1 MKTLPICM
9 ICLILGTGTVAII
22 HAAEVEIVPDDRQQ
36 GEWFAFSV
44 SISEGTVIA
53 GAPFKGGK
61 GAAYI
66 TVHEKGNWREQ
77 VKLVAADLAPENWF
91 GFSVSISENT
101 AIIGAPLHSV
111 GNLKWTGAAYIFGRR
126 DQNKKEW
133 EEQAK
138 LVAMDAGEKA
148 EFGHAV
154 AISGDTAIVGAY
166 LDPHEEKKKAGS
178 AYIFVREKGEWKQQA
193 KLTPDDAESGDS
205 FGQSVA
211 IHNHTAIVG
220 AHLDNDGGSK
230 SGSAYIFVRD
240 RNIWTQQAKLT
251 ASDAA
256 ARDEFG
262 TSVSTSGSTAIV
274 GSPLDDDAG
283 GKSGSVY
290 IFASNGGVWT
300 ERAKLT
306 ASDAAAGDEF
316 GKAIAIDANRVIIGA
331 RLHDARKED
340 AGAVYAFSRLGG
352 AWIEQSKTT
361 LKKGA
366 EADEFGNSV
375 AISEDFAV
383 IGAYRRNLP
392 DKGGMCCDLGVDGG
406 SAYIFHTADDL
417 NTSLS
422 VEPSILMTTTL
433 GHVKQSA
440 LFQNFPN
447 PFNPETWIPYTLAHD
462 TSVTI
467 GIYDVRGQLVR
478 QMGIGRQPAGSYLNR
493 ETSAYWDGKDQFG
506 EAVSSGV
513 YFYTLKADPFQATR
527 RMVILK

>member
-9 ICLILGTGTVAII
+9 VCLILGTGLAAII

-44 SISEGTVIA
+44 SISEGIAIA
-53 GAPFKGGK
+53 GAPFKGDR

-66 TVHEKGNWREQ
+66 AVLDKGNWREQ
-77 VKLVAADLAPENWF
+77 VKLVAEDLAPENWF
-91 GFSVSISENT
+91 GFSVSISEGT

-111 GNLKWTGAAYIFGRR
+111 GDVKWTGAAYIFGRR

-133 EEQAK
+133 EEKAK
-138 LVAMDAGEKA
+138 LVAEDAGEKA
-148 EFGHAV
+148 EFGHSV

-166 LDPHEEKKKAGS
+166 LDPHEGRKKAGS
-178 AYIFVREKGEWKQQA
+178 AYIFVSEKGVWEQQA
-193 KLTPDDAESGDS
+193 KLTPDDAEAGDS
-205 FGQSVA
+205 FGKSVA
-211 IHNHTAIVG
+211 IHKHTAIVG

-240 RNIWTQQAKLT
+240 GNNWTQQAKLT

-262 TSVSTSGSTAIV
+262 TSVSISGSTAIV

-316 GKAIAIDANRVIIGA
+316 GRAIAIDVNRAIVGA
-331 RLHDARKED
+331 RLHDARKPD
-340 AGAVYAFSRLGG
+340 SGAVYAFSRVAGV
-352 AWIEQSKTT
+352 WIEQSKTVH
-361 LKKGA
+361 KKEA
-366 EADEFGNSV
+366 EADEFGNAV
-375 AISEDFAV
+375 AISEDFAI

-406 SAYIFHTADDL
+406 SAYIFHTAEDL
-417 NTSLS
+417 NAPLS
-422 VEPSILMTTTL
+422 VEQSILRATTL
-433 GHVKQSA
+433 GQVKRSA

-447 PFNPETWIPYTLAHD
+447 PFNPETWIPYALAHD
-462 TSVTI
+462 ASVNI
-467 GIYDVRGQLVR
+467 RIYDVQGQLVR
-478 QMGIGRQPAGSYLNR
+478 QMGLGQRPVGNYLTR
-493 ETSAYWDGKDQFG
+493 EAAAYWDGKDQLG

-513 YFYTLKADPFQATR
+513 YFYTLKADTFQATR